1 MSTVTVSEREA
12 PTALAI
18 RRPAAGTRSRSTMN
32 DLAINNSAPATASA
46 ELVNLVVKGMSRG
59 PIAPELQI
67 VVDAGHAIA
76 KGPMVMPTPAGIA
89 EAGRLVRLPEGS
101 AQEQAVRDFL
111 HAFLPVNRQLR
122 ELCTAWQCRPDGSAN
137 DHSDAQYDASIRD
150 RLDDIHSAVSKMLR
164 RAGKQA
170 PELTEYRDRLGVAL
184 ERFDDGDTA
193 SLTSPLTDGY
203 HTVWMWLHQHVLMM
217 LGVTR
222 AEDEALEEELVSGS
236 SR

>member
-1 MSTVTVSEREA
+1 
-12 PTALAI
+12 
-18 RRPAAGTRSRSTMN
+18 
-32 DLAINNSAPATASA
+32 
-46 ELVNLVVKGMSRG
+46 
-59 PIAPELQI
+59 
-67 VVDAGHAIA
+67 
-76 KGPMVMPTPAGIA
+76 
-89 EAGRLVRLPEGS
+89 
-101 AQEQAVRDFL
+101 
-111 HAFLPVNRQLR
+111 
-122 ELCTAWQCRPDGSAN
+122 
-137 DHSDAQYDASIRD
+137 
-150 RLDDIHSAVSKMLR
+150 MLR